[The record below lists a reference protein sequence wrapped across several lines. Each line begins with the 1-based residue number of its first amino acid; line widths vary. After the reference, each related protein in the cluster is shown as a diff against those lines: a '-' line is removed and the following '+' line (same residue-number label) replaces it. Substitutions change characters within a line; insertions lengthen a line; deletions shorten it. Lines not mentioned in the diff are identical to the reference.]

1 MRETGF
7 WHIARLGRQA
17 GVVFFS
23 LHQVG
28 LMLLLL
34 LLLVVHTLG
43 C

>member
-7 WHIARLGRQA
+7 WHIARLGWQG

-34 LLLVVHTLG
+34 LMVHTLG